1 MVQVLLIARS
11 SDRYRVVV
19 IHRRAFDVHTDP
31 LGRAIGFVAAS
42 TRRFTLSIVPHK
54 VITSPPQFIL
64 TAFIEASSII
74 TAVSAHLL
82 YLLAHI
88 VSILGR
94 KRLLSLSIFS
104 VLVLPTLYGLHVDM
118 RFMIILSQQRLFIV
132 CYEIFMHLISNA
144 HVCVSSLGALAL
156 R

>member
-1 MVQVLLIARS
+1 MVQVLLIARG

-19 IHRRAFDVHTDP
+19 VHGRAFDIHANP
-31 LGRAIGFVAAS
+31 LGRAKGFIATS

-54 VITSPPQFIL
+54 VITSAPQFIL
-64 TAFIEASSII
+64 AAFIEASGII
-74 TAVSAHLL
+74 AAVSTHLL
-82 YLLAHI
+82 DLLAHI

-144 HVCVSSLGALAL
+144 HVCVGGLGALAL
-156 R
+156 C